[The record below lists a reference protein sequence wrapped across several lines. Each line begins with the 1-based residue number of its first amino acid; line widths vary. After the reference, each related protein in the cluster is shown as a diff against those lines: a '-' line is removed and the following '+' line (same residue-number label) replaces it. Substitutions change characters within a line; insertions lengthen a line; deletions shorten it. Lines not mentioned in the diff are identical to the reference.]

1 MTQASRTLLGA
12 MFIAGCAVA
21 AAAQAQAP
29 QPAGVL
35 FENVR
40 VFDGAADR
48 LSAPSNVLVV
58 GRLITAISVDPIAAP
73 PGVSLTRIQGSGRT
87 LMPGLI
93 DNHVHITLSA
103 SSQRELLDPKVGPEV
118 LQARATE

>member
-1 MTQASRTLLGA
+1 MPSFFKIVQAALLV
-12 MFIAGCAVA
+12 IASSA
-21 AAAQAQAP
+21 APPGSAQAP

-40 VFDGAADR
+40 IFDGAADR
-48 LSAPSNVLVV
+48 LSAPANVLVV
-58 GRLITAISVDPIAAP
+58 GRLITAISADPIDAP
-73 PGVSLTRIQGSGRT
+73 PGVPLTRVQGGGRT

-103 SSQRELLDPKVGPEV
+103 SSQRDLIDPKVSPEV